1 MTQKNHY
8 KIAWRDMKNNT
19 NDKSIFELLEELI
32 EVCDKTIEEN
42 NEKEKN

>member
-1 MTQKNHY
+1 
-8 KIAWRDMKNNT
+8 MKNNT